1 MYCEK
6 LKNGKVRYIQTYKD
20 YVSGA
25 SRKVYAIFDKDTSRN
40 RMLAAQQLSAKIE
53 QKRSENGFGKDL
65 YVSTLKERYLAYLA
79 RQDKESSM
87 IVIRNQMDILSELL
101 GNIHIKNVTAAL
113 ISQRLLETGKSNKT
127 INTYITRWK
136 IFYHWCYS
144 QGYVADTDCAD
155 RLTKFKTEPPR
166 LRNIQKYLERSEL
179 TAVLNEIQNER
190 MRYFAKFLAL
200 TGCRIGEATAL
211 LESDVDMVNRTI
223 TINKTYSHQT
233 HKSSSTKTE
242 TSERVIYIQDELFQM
257 LREYRAWR
265 LRDLFRSASDTDYL
279 FYSARHKPFCH
290 SKFREVFSEATL
302 KATGRRLPVH
312 SLRHTHASL
321 LFEQGATL
329 DLVSECL
336 GHADSDIT
344 KEIYLHI
351 TKKRKS
357 AYFEQIKKISIL

>member
-6 LKNGKVRYIQTYKD
+6 LSNGKVRYIQTYKD
-20 YVSGA
+20 YLSGA
-25 SRKVYAIFDKDTSRN
+25 NRKVYAVFDKDTSRN

-65 YVSTLKERYLAYLA
+65 YVTTLKERYLAYLA
-79 RQDKESSM
+79 RQNKESSM
-87 IVIRNQMDILSELL
+87 IVIRSQMNTLSELL

-113 ISQRLLETGKSNKT
+113 VNQRLLETNRNNKT
-127 INTYITRWK
+127 INAYISRWK
-136 IFYHWCYS
+136 MFYRWCYS
-144 QGYVADTDCAD
+144 QGYVENTDCAD

-179 TAVLNEIQNER
+179 TAVLSNIENER

-211 LESDVDMVNRTI
+211 LESDVDMENRTI
-223 TINKTYSHQT
+223 TINKTYSHET

-242 TSERVIYIQDELFQM
+242 TSERTIYIQDELFQM

-265 LRDLFRSASDTDYL
+265 LRDLFRNAADTDYL
-279 FYSARHKPFCH
+279 FYSAHYKPFCH
-290 SKFREVFSEATL
+290 SKFRDAFSEATL
-302 KATGRRLPVH
+302 KVTGRRLTVH

-321 LFEQGATL
+321 LFEQGASL
-329 DLVSECL
+329 DLVSERL
-336 GHADSDIT
+336 GHADSAIT

>member
-6 LKNGKVRYIQTYKD
+6 LSNGKVRYIQTYKD
-20 YVSGA
+20 YISGA
-25 SRKVYAIFDKDTSRN
+25 NRKVYAVFDKDTSRN

-53 QKRSENGFGKDL
+53 QKRAENGAVKDL
-65 YVSTLKERYLAYLA
+65 CIDVLKERYLAYLA
-79 RQDKESSM
+79 RQNKESSM
-87 IVIRNQMDILSELL
+87 IVIKSQMNTLSELL

-113 ISQRLLETGKSNKT
+113 ISQRLLETNRNNKT
-127 INTYITRWK
+127 INSYITRWK
-136 IFYHWCYS
+136 IFYRWCYS

-166 LRNIQKYLERSEL
+166 LRNVQKYLERSEL
-179 TAVLNEIQNER
+179 TAVLNEITNER

-211 LESDVDMVNRTI
+211 LESDVDMENRTI
-223 TINKTYSHQT
+223 TINKTYSHET

-265 LRDLFRSASDTDYL
+265 LRDLFRNAANTDYL
-279 FYSARHKPFCH
+279 FYSARYKPFCH
-290 SKFREVFSEATL
+290 SKFRDVFAEATL
-302 KATGRRLPVH
+302 KTTGRRLTVH

-329 DLVSECL
+329 DLVSERL
-336 GHADSDIT
+336 GHADSSIT